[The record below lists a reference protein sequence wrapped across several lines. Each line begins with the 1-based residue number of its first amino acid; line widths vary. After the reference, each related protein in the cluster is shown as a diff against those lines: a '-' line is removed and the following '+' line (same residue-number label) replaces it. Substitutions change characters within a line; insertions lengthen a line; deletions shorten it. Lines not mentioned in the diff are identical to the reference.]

1 MAVAMEK
8 MGSIVPTRMELIR
21 LRKRVDLAQRGHDL
35 LKEKMDAL
43 VMEFFDVLKQ
53 IRGVRD
59 GALKQLSVAHRSLSI
74 CFATMGTIETSQASK
89 ESRRELQVELST
101 RSIMGVA
108 VPSLEVGKTE
118 RNVLARGYSI
128 HATSAAIDDASKD
141 FERALGLLIK
151 LAELEESARALARE
165 LERTRRRVNALEY
178 IIIPRL
184 RGTIRFITM
193 KFDEMERENFARL
206 KRIKAMIEARA

>member
-8 MGSIVPTRMELIR
+8 MGSIIPTRMELIK

-43 VMEFFDVLKQ
+43 VMEFFEVRKQ
-53 IRGVRD
+53 IRGARG
-59 GALKQLSVAHRSLSI
+59 GALKQLSAAHRSLSI
-74 CFATMGTIETSQASK
+74 CFATMGTIETFQASREVK
-89 ESRRELQVELST
+89 GELQVELST
-101 RSIMGVA
+101 RSIMGVS
-108 VPSLEVGKTE
+108 VPSLGVGKAE

-128 HATSAAIDDASKD
+128 HATSAAIDDASKE
-141 FERALGLLIK
+141 FERALGVLIK

-165 LERTRRRVNALEY
+165 LERTKRRVNALEY

-184 RGTIRFITM
+184 KGTIRFITM